1 MSFEDYVLD
10 NFEEMETGELTR
22 EQVVEFVSRQERKG
36 LTFCNE
42 IFIAVPLKKG
52 SKDNIVEILW
62 NEYFVEDYKENWLE
76 QHENLGWNDWKKLLK
91 KEIVENGGDDF
102 QIFRNHLIDCV
113 LMEY

>member
-42 IFIAVPLKKG
+42 IFIAVPLKKR
-52 SKDNIVEILW
+52 SKEDIVEILW